1 MSLKNKVFP
10 FILVI
15 TVELFTIAILF
26 FITPFL
32 AQEAAPWIW
41 IAFAVTNLIVVHC
54 FAMYFLRKAPL
65 CIWLIGIPIN
75 VFVICLISLINN
87 QFIIYS
93 LRLYGI
99 FSLYDAMIGVDS
111 FTAPFYI
118 DAISYSFL
126 IYFGRMIFSIPIKFV
141 ADLNEIDA

>member
-10 FILVI
+10 FILVV
-15 TVELFTIAILF
+15 TVELFTVAILF
-26 FITPFL
+26 FIAPFL
-32 AQEAAPWIW
+32 AQVTATWIW

-54 FAMYFLRKAPL
+54 FAMYFLRKARIS
-65 CIWLIGIPIN
+65 IWLIGIPIN
-75 VFVICLISLINN
+75 VIVICLICLINN
-87 QFIIYS
+87 PFVVYS

-99 FSLYDAMIGVDS
+99 FSIYETMTGVDT

-118 DAISYSFL
+118 DAISYALL